1 MVQPSQ
7 NKKVFSVKNTSFV
20 QNHDMHARY
29 YRCSEFMREMVKTA
43 RDTFLVIFSSPGY
56 LKTSQQI
63 HLTDQLL
70 LLFVVAALF
79 FEHVR
84 SREVV

>member
-43 RDTFLVIFSSPGY
+43 TRSRDTFLVIFSSPGY

-70 LLFVVAALF
+70 FICSR
-79 FEHVR
+79 R
-84 SREVV
+84 SIF